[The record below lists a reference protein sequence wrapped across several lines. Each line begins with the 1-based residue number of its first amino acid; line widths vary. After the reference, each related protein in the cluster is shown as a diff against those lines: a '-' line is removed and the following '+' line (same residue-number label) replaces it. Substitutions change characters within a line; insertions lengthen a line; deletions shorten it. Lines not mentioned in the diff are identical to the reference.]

1 MPLVKRHVEPV
12 KLANRKIPNNSSN
25 ELELVTNS
33 TLSGTLNQLSS
44 LSFYAQDVFA
54 ELGVEVQEIGER
66 IDSMQHRVQ
75 EVDNRVSILSQGGKD
90 IKSNNTSSPRKNN
103 NNTTARVLDRSTMPE
118 EMLNYYNNTCQP
130 PPNLNIFDSCRPDND
145 PVSNSLKLYTDP
157 DFFFELWRDKIQQA
171 NRMDLQRRQKNKKRN
186 VSRMQRKP
194 SATGIEVPA
203 TRREQWKQQGQGKEL
218 AEFHTMKNNSRKQL
232 VNGNHQYYGQNG
244 INQFQTLPSKT
255 SNSTPISSNFS
266 PTSPVKQN
274 SNISSSSNSN
284 VKNYNLNEHPLH
296 NNNSVAGLPPP
307 IPPSKLSPVKKNF
320 NSMPAPPPPP
330 SSNNMQKTTHND
342 HFNSNLK
349 PLSNYNNNS
358 NPAVVQ
364 QSQFIQ
370 PDNTSNIG
378 RQTSISKLPPP
389 PPTTLNYENVESNS
403 ENFIIS
409 PPMPSPPKTEQQGG
423 NVHKPL
429 FPAHVVNPNSNTTI
443 PPPPPIDNFEITN
456 KFADLTLSRPKKVN
470 TNKLHDVPSQSQKSP
485 TSSVSSGG
493 GGDARS
499 NLLAEIRKG
508 KQLRKMI
515 FKKR

>member
-75 EVDNRVSILSQGGKD
+75 EVDNRVSVLSQGGKD
-90 IKSNNTSSPRKNN
+90 IKNNSNNTSSPRKNNN

-118 EMLNYYNNTCQP
+118 EMLNYYNTTCQP

-244 INQFQTLPSKT
+244 FQTLPSKNNIM

-284 VKNYNLNEHPLH
+284 VKNYSLNEHPLH
-296 NNNSVAGLPPP
+296 NNNNALPPP

-320 NSMPAPPPPP
+320 NTMPAPPPPP
-330 SSNNMQKTTHND
+330 QTSSNMQKSQHND
-342 HFNSNLK
+342 HFNNSNLK
-349 PLSNYNNNS
+349 PLSNS
-358 NPAVVQ
+358 NPAAPP
-364 QSQFIQ
+364 QFIQ

-389 PPTTLNYENVESNS
+389 PPTTLNYENIESNS
-403 ENFIIS
+403 QNNFIIP
-409 PPMPSPPKTEQQGG
+409 PPMPSPPKTD
-423 NVHKPL
+423 VHKPL
-429 FPAHVVNPNSNTTI
+429 FPAHVVNPNSNNNTTTI

-470 TNKLHDVPSQSQKSP
+470 TNKHLHEVPSQSQKSP

-508 KQLRKMI
+508 KQLQK
-515 FKKR
+515 